1 MSEVVEKMSAIM
13 NTKKALEAKER
24 EIEKRREVFQT
35 TESTNLSKI
44 KDEAKVDAIDHKITT
59 KELSFE
65 KTINYY
71 RDEITKS
78 EKKFNEDLETLKS
91 KITSD
96 IYKLE
101 AKLQSE
107 EDTLQKKFEAQLQ
120 HLKDKFQ
127 SEEEILRKKFE
138 NNVSAIK
145 NRTENDKEALRG
157 KLEIETRSK
166 ESRFNTY
173 RDYCHKAMKFQDEKK
188 DVATQP
194 LEKRKELLQQT
205 FEKTEDDDRVLVRLK
220 IEKRQLEELEKE
232 LTRQF
237 TEACRLEE
245 QKNQRRREAAQR
257 EILEQ
262 MAELKRQEDYQ
273 RQQEFERLQSERE
286 AQRQKDE
293 ERWAQQKV
301 ETIESEKMKEKD
313 RTVRIRFNSKIYPSL
328 DEKATAIYD
337 FFKKSDDV
345 EIYKEAMKKETVESC
360 QEYLLEHQGTY
371 DLVTTFESEKYPEM
385 SSEAQTEYD
394 NKTLWKQVSY
404 IQQLDKKDKK
414 KKK

>member
-1 MSEVVEKMSAIM
+1 MSEVQEKMLAAI
-13 NTKKALEAKER
+13 NARKSIEAKEK
-24 EIEKRREVFQT
+24 EIEKRREVIET
-35 TESTNLSKI
+35 ISSTNLSKV
-44 KDEAKVDAIDHKITT
+44 KDDAKVEAIDSKITN
-59 KELSFE
+59 KISSFD

-71 RDEITKS
+71 RDEIAKS
-78 EKKFNEDLETLKS
+78 EKKFNDDLFNLRT
-91 KITSD
+91 KIEQDES
-96 IYKLE
+96 ILV
-101 AKLQSE
+101 
-107 EDTLQKKFEAQLQ
+107 KKFETQVETLT
-120 HLKDKFQ
+120 
-127 SEEEILRKKFE
+127 KKLE
-138 NNVSAIK
+138 N
-145 NRTENDKEALRG
+145 EKELLRG
-157 KLEIETRSK
+157 KLEIETRKLESK
-166 ESRFNTY
+166 FTTY
-173 RDYCHKAMKFQDEKK
+173 RDYCHKAMNFQDEKK

-194 LEKRKELLQQT
+194 LEKKKELIQQT

-220 IEKRQLEELEKE
+220 IEKKQLEEAEKE
-232 LTRQF
+232 YMKQF

-257 EILEQ
+257 ELLEQ
-262 MAELKRQEDYQ
+262 MAELKRQEEYQ

-286 AQRQKDE
+286 AQRKKDE

-301 ETIESEKMKEKD
+301 ETIEGEKMKEKD
-313 RTVRIRFNSKIYPSL
+313 KTVRIRFNSKIYPSL

-345 EIYKEAMKKETVESC
+345 EVYKEAMKKETVESC
-360 QEYLLEHQGTY
+360 QEYLLEHQDTY

-414 KKK
+414 DKKKKK